1 MYNFVSLPHE
11 KAFETI
17 LFSHII
23 QTMKKLLVL
32 LASAAAMLVAT
43 TGCQNNVFLHMED
56 MDTPQSV
63 YVWTTPAPEV
73 DASAGTQAVT
83 IYATSD
89 WTAVS
94 EESWITLDRN
104 GGSKGPNEVL
114 LSYDANNT
122 GSQRQGVVKFTAG
135 NYSETFTL
143 TQAK

>member
-1 MYNFVSLPHE
+1 
-11 KAFETI
+11 
-17 LFSHII
+17 
-23 QTMKKLLVL
+23 MKKQPVL
-32 LASAAAMLVAT
+32 LAFAATMLVAA
-43 TGCQNNVFLHMED
+43 TGCQNNLYLHMED

-73 DASAGTQAVT
+73 GPTAGTQAVT

-94 EESWITLDRN
+94 EASWISLDKTE
-104 GGSKGPNEVL
+104 GSKGPNEVL
-114 LSYDANNT
+114 LSYDSNNT
-122 GSQRQGVVKFTAG
+122 GSQRQGIVKFTAG